1 VRVAAVAF
9 VGVADEIPEVAA
21 AADRTNR
28 DVVLPQR
35 PPALARAVA
44 VDYLIKISTVA
55 SLDYIHVTHGE
66 PHAQRGRRM
75 LAAHPELRAL
85 AGTEPRSALWT
96 LLLVAA
102 QIGLALA
109 VGNRSWM
116 IWGPPF
122 VGATIDHA
130 LWALIHDTCHN
141 LIFRWRTANRWVAIL
156 ANLPLVV
163 PGAISFGKYHLL
175 HHRHMGDLDFDAGI
189 PGPTEARVIG
199 RSGIKKA
206 TWIAGTIFVQGV
218 VRPSRMKKVTLLDGW
233 TIVNIV
239 VQVASMALLSD
250 RGVLRR
256 PLPRDV
262 DGLRDR
268 TASARRPLDSGT
280 LRARARP
287 GDVFLLRSA
296 EQSVVQRGLPQ
307 RASRHRHHPVVAVAA
322 DPPHRA
328 GILRRPALVCVVDV
342 VASAFRTRSQHHAVQ
357 RDCQTG
363 TRRRF
368 HDGAS
373 EPSEQCQS

>member
-1 VRVAAVAF
+1 MNPVAPVTATVPIRF
-9 VGVADEIPEVAA
+9 RSWMPFLP
-21 AADRTNR
+21 N
-28 DVVLPQR
+28 VLPPCTRRRGRLPYQ
-35 PPALARAVA
+35 V
-44 VDYLIKISTVA
+44 STVA

-85 AGTEPRSALWT
+85 AGTEPWSALWT
-96 LLLVAA
+96 LLLVVA
-102 QIGLALA
+102 QLALA
-109 VGNRSWM
+109 LTVGRRSWL
-116 IWGPPF
+116 IWAPAAYLI
-122 VGATIDHA
+122 GATIDHA

-141 LIFRWRTANRWVAIL
+141 LVFRWRTANRWVAIL

-199 RSGIKKA
+199 RSGIRKA

-233 TIVNIV
+233 TIVNIAGAGRRDGAARV
-239 VQVASMALLSD
+239 PRGRRAAQV
-250 RGVLRR
+250 
-256 PLPRDV
+256 PPDV

-268 TASARRPLDSGT
+268 APSARRPLDSGT
-280 LRARARP
+280 LRARAGP

-296 EQSVVQRGLPQ
+296 EQSVVQRRLPQ
-307 RASRHRHHPVVAVAA
+307 RASRHRHHPVVAPAA

-328 GILRRPALVCVVDV
+328 GILRGPALVPVVDV
-342 VASAFRTRSQHHAVQ
+342 VAAAFPAGSQHHAVQ
-357 RDCQTG
+357 RDRQTG
-363 TRRRF
+363 
-368 HDGAS
+368 AS
-373 EPSEQCQS
+373 RVSASASAAPRSPSAR